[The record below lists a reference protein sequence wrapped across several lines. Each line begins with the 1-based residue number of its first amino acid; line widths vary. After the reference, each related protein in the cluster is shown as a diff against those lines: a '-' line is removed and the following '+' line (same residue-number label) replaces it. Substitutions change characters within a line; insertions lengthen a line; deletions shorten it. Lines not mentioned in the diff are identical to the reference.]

1 MRKKVAILLLM
12 TVLGSVSGCASAF
25 PRDRQANSEIEEVK
39 LSQDK
44 EDFLIGISM
53 DEERI
58 RNGKLY
64 DWQKEVLHQYDFA
77 MDYLKRKY
85 PSYTFC
91 MNSCTPK
98 GRDHSWSTFW
108 FCAEGYTKT
117 YDLYLYSDEEGNYS
131 CEDNF
136 YGELLHDRF
145 DEALWQ
151 LLSEN
156 VPECTKVVSTFY
168 TTQGEKYG
176 ESFDEQAIL
185 NGEDKLPNNTDIY
198 AVSDSEI
205 QAGRIA
211 DDIECLIKTRKIY
224 GSFYIEILSS
234 EPADIPKDHLRA
246 YVQENR
252 NGLLL
257 LEQKFNQFN

>member
-1 MRKKVAILLLM
+1 M
-12 TVLGSVSGCASAF
+12 
-25 PRDRQANSEIEEVK
+25 
-39 LSQDK
+39 
-44 EDFLIGISM
+44 
-53 DEERI
+53 
-58 RNGKLY
+58 
-64 DWQKEVLHQYDFA
+64 
-77 MDYLKRKY
+77 
-85 PSYTFC
+85 
-91 MNSCTPK
+91 
-98 GRDHSWSTFW
+98 
-108 FCAEGYTKT
+108 
-117 YDLYLYSDEEGNYS
+117 
-131 CEDNF
+131 
-136 YGELLHDRF
+136 
-145 DEALWQ
+145 
-151 LLSEN
+151 
-156 VPECTKVVSTFY
+156 PECTKVVSTFH